1 VSLRLAE
8 ILTER
13 TVSVSE
19 WSGMMDKVENL
30 FSGVY
35 VEFLARYPKGLADA
49 QFKPDNRADNDEYL
63 FGSIWDSNTIF
74 QQDFSDFPNYLMPS
88 VIADDLASNE
98 VDICFNAPDA
108 FSLDEVRNMHAFGLC
123 DTGFISFNPADSSV
137 CIIYA
142 DGFIAKIANSFDE
155 FILSLHE

>member
-1 VSLRLAE
+1 
-8 ILTER
+8 
-13 TVSVSE
+13 
-19 WSGMMDKVENL
+19 MDKVENL

>member
-1 VSLRLAE
+1 
-8 ILTER
+8 
-13 TVSVSE
+13 
-19 WSGMMDKVENL
+19 MDKVENL
-30 FSGVY
+30 FSGAY
-35 VEFLARYPKGLADA
+35 VEFLARYPKGLAYA
-49 QFKPDNRADNDEYL
+49 QFKPDNRTDNDEYL

-137 CIIYA
+137 CIVYA
-142 DGFIAKIANSFDE
+142 DGFIARIANSFDE